1 MARADQ
7 RRFTFEVTEAD
18 IKKSRIDQ
26 GEGDSFRCMVSTA
39 IARQNDNASKIEVDL
54 QTIRWSDEGGR
65 RVFLT
70 PYEVA
75 GYVVAFDA
83 GEAIHPFRFTLRN
96 PVPAL
101 QKKAK
106 TETAKRVKHQVG
118 KVWNE
123 QKRERIAA
131 EVLADPN
138 APADRKAAAAER
150 VAEAPARIEQARQEL
165 VEVREEAKASGER
178 HSVERTS
185 EATRLAPPKVYKT
198 KRRVYGQRVL
208 RVNQAE
214 GRKHYAG

>member
-7 RRFTFEVTEAD
+7 RRFTFEVTDGD
-18 IKKSRIDQ
+18 IKKSRINE

-39 IARQNDNASKIEVDL
+39 IARQNENASKIEVDI
-54 QTIRWSDEGGR
+54 QTIRWSDAGGR

-83 GEAIHPFRFTLRN
+83 GEEIHPFQFTLRN

-101 QKKAK
+101 QKKA
-106 TETAKRVKHQVG
+106 TTRAAKRVKQIQQ
-118 KVWNE
+118 KVDRE
-123 QKRERIAA
+123 QAREREAA
-131 EVLADPN
+131 KVLADPN
-138 APADRKAAAAER
+138 APADRKAAATER

-178 HSVERTS
+178 HTEERTS
-185 EATRLAPPKVYKT
+185 EATRLAPPKVFKT
-198 KRRVYGQRVL
+198 KRRAYGHRIL

-214 GRKHYAG
+214 DRKHYAG